1 MHGVVAPTVAF
12 GLNPL
17 EHLRVT
23 LNILAY
29 AEKGGFVPRRT
40 EQIKDTRRPFWM
52 RPIIKRQ
59 VYLSATGI
67 SRPKEIWKQGRNRFG
82 YAGRVHRGKFKQNR
96 QKTRSFQSKPCVLFP
111 ALALRQKGTPKP
123 RQPKVSSHPHP
134 AGMEYDFKAI
144 ENKWRQ
150 HWQKQGTY
158 KVSEDAAKDKYYVL
172 DMFPYPSGAG
182 LHVGHPLGY
191 IASDVIARYKRQQG
205 FNVLH
210 PQGYD
215 SFGLPAEQYAIQTGQ
230 HPALTT
236 ERNIARYREQLDL
249 LGFSYDWSREVRTSS
264 PEYYKWTQWIFGR
277 LFEHGYDRKADKA
290 APIEDLTAHFAE
302 HGNAQVDW
310 VVGEDTLTEAAQKL
324 WGEDFEGPFSAEQWN
339 ALDKNGQSAVLM
351 AYRLAYLADS
361 EVNWCPALGTVL
373 ANDEVIGG
381 LSERGGHPVVRKK
394 MRQWMMRI
402 TAYADRLLQGLDGI
416 DWSDSIKEVQRNWI
430 GKSTGA
436 QLRFDIQHHEG
447 RTVEVFST
455 RPDTLYGANF
465 LVLAPEHE
473 LVQDIT
479 TAEHQ
484 ESVAGYQKE
493 TSARSER
500 ERMAGDRGVT
510 GCFTGAYAVHPLTGA
525 PMPIWIA
532 DYVLAGYGT
541 GAVMAVPAGDQRDWE
556 FARAFGIDIPPIFEG
571 HDIDSGACT
580 DKDAVLC
587 NSGAWSGQRCS
598 TILPRAIQETEEAGF
613 AAPRVNYR
621 LRDAVFSRQRYWGEP
636 FPICYEQGVPQLIE
650 DDQVLLPDVDAYLPT
665 EDGDPPLARAEHW
678 NITRGDRMEF
688 NTMPGW
694 AGSSWYFLRYMD
706 PHNSSSLCD
715 RSKSDYWGQVDLYV
729 GGAEHGTGHLLYSR
743 FWTKFLC
750 DLGVMGFDEPFAK
763 MVNQGMILGRS
774 SFVYRI
780 EGTNTFV
787 TFERRKEQRTQRLHV
802 DISMVRNDVLD
813 TEAFK
818 AWRPEF
824 ADATFE
830 LNEQGEY
837 RCGSEVEKM
846 SKSKYNVENP
856 DDLVERYGADTL
868 RCYEMFLGPLEQ
880 AKPWDTQGISGV
892 HGFLRKLT
900 RLYMDADGNGIVT
913 DTSPSSDAERTLHK
927 TIKKVTEDLDRL
939 SWNTVVSALMIG
951 VNELTEQGC
960 HDRQILQPL
969 AAILGPYAPHL
980 AEELWSCAGGSAS
993 VVDAPW
999 PKWDPEK
1006 LVESEVRYPV
1016 QFNGKVRFQLE
1027 VPADLGAKDVE
1038 SAVLADPRTVKQLE
1052 GREPRKIIVVPGRII
1067 NIVG

>member
-1 MHGVVAPTVAF
+1 
-12 GLNPL
+12 
-17 EHLRVT
+17 
-23 LNILAY
+23 
-29 AEKGGFVPRRT
+29 
-40 EQIKDTRRPFWM
+40 
-52 RPIIKRQ
+52 
-59 VYLSATGI
+59 
-67 SRPKEIWKQGRNRFG
+67 
-82 YAGRVHRGKFKQNR
+82 
-96 QKTRSFQSKPCVLFP
+96 
-111 ALALRQKGTPKP
+111 
-123 RQPKVSSHPHP
+123 
-134 AGMEYDFKAI
+134 MEYDFKAI

-150 HWQKQGTY
+150 HWQKHETY
-158 KVSEDAAKDKYYVL
+158 KVSEDATKKKYYVL

-230 HPALTT
+230 HPAVTT

-264 PEYYKWTQWIFGR
+264 PEYYKWTQWIFAR
-277 LFEHGYDRKADKA
+277 LFEHGYDRATGRA
-290 APIEDLTAHFAE
+290 RPIEALTSHFAQE
-302 HGNAQVDW
+302 GNAKVDW
-310 VVGEDTLTEAAQKL
+310 VVGDDTLAEAVQMA
-324 WGEDFEGPFSAEQWN
+324 WGGDFEGPFSAEQWN
-339 ALDKNGQSAVLM
+339 ALDEKGQGAVLM

-402 TAYADRLLQGLDGI
+402 TAYADRLLQGLDSI

-447 RTVEVFST
+447 RTIEVFST

-473 LVQDIT
+473 LIQDIT

-484 ESVAGYQKE
+484 DAVAAYQKE
-493 TSARSER
+493 TAARSER
-500 ERMAGDRGVT
+500 ERMAGDRGMT
-510 GCFTGAYAVHPLTGA
+510 GCFTGACALHPLTGA

-556 FARAFGIDIPPIFEG
+556 FASAFGLDIPPIFEG
-571 HDIDSGACT
+571 HDIAKGACT

-587 NSGAWSGQRCS
+587 NSGEWSGQRCS
-598 TILPRAIQETEEAGF
+598 AVLPIAIKETEAAGF

-636 FPICYEQGVPQLIE
+636 FPICYDQGVPQLIE
-650 DDQVLLPDVDAYLPT
+650 DEQVLLPDVDAYLPT

-678 NITRGDRMEF
+678 DVSRGDRMEF

-706 PHNSSSLCD
+706 PHNDSGLCD
-715 RSKSDYWGQVDLYV
+715 RAKSDYWGQVDLYV

-743 FWTKFLC
+743 FWTKFLF
-750 DLGVMGFDEPFAK
+750 DLGLIGFDEPFAK

-780 EGTNTFV
+780 EGSNTFV

-802 DISMVRNDVLD
+802 DIALVRNDVLD

-824 ADATFE
+824 ADAEFE

-900 RLYMDADGNGIVT
+900 RLYMDGEGQGIVT
-913 DTSPSSDAERTLHK
+913 DTPPASDAQRTVHK

-980 AEELWSCAGGSAS
+980 AEELWLCAGGMGS

-999 PKWDPEK
+999 PAWDPEK

-1016 QFNGKVRFQLE
+1016 QFNGKVRFQFE
-1027 VPADLGAKDVE
+1027 VSADLGPKEVE
-1038 SAVLADPRTVKQLE
+1038 AAVLADSRTSKQLD

>member
-1 MHGVVAPTVAF
+1 
-12 GLNPL
+12 
-17 EHLRVT
+17 
-23 LNILAY
+23 
-29 AEKGGFVPRRT
+29 
-40 EQIKDTRRPFWM
+40 
-52 RPIIKRQ
+52 
-59 VYLSATGI
+59 
-67 SRPKEIWKQGRNRFG
+67 
-82 YAGRVHRGKFKQNR
+82 
-96 QKTRSFQSKPCVLFP
+96 
-111 ALALRQKGTPKP
+111 
-123 RQPKVSSHPHP
+123 
-134 AGMEYDFKAI
+134 MEYDFKAI
-144 ENKWRQ
+144 EAKWRQ
-150 HWQKQGTY
+150 YWKDNATY
-158 KVSEDAAKDKYYVL
+158 AVSERTDRKKYYVL

-205 FNVLH
+205 YNVLH

-230 HPALTT
+230 HPAVTT
-236 ERNIARYREQLDL
+236 ERNINRYREQLDL
-249 LGFSYDWSREVRTSS
+249 LGFSYDWSREVRTSN
-264 PEYYKWTQWIFGR
+264 PEYYRWTQWIFAR
-277 LFEHGYDRKADKA
+277 LYEHGYDRTADKA
-290 APIEDLTAHFAE
+290 RPIAQLASEFEA
-302 HGNAQVDW
+302 HGNAEVRW
-310 VVGEDTLTEAAQKL
+310 ETGESTLLEAGTRI
-324 WGEDFEGPFSAEQWN
+324 WGQGFGGIFTAEQWQE
-339 ALDKNGQSAVLM
+339 LGPSDRSAILM

-402 TAYADRLLQGLDGI
+402 TAYADRLLEGLDRI

-436 QLRFDIQHHEG
+436 QLRFAVQDHEDC
-447 RTVEVFST
+447 TIEVFST
-455 RPDTLYGANF
+455 RPDTLHGANF

-473 LVQDIT
+473 WVDRIT
-479 TAEHQ
+479 TPAQRDAVE
-484 ESVAGYQKE
+484 AYQKE
-493 TSARSER
+493 TASRSER
-500 ERMAGDRGVT
+500 ERMAGDRGMT
-510 GCFTGAYAVHPLTGA
+510 GCNTGAHAIHPLTGA

-556 FARAFGIDIPPIFEG
+556 FASAFGLDVPPIFEG
-571 HDIDSGACT
+571 HDTAAGACT

-587 NSGAWSGQRCS
+587 NSGDWSGMRCLEA
-598 TILPRAIQETEEAGF
+598 LPRAIQEAADAGF
-613 AAPRVNYR
+613 AQPRVNYR

-636 FPICYEQGVPQLIE
+636 FPICYVDGVPQLVE
-650 DDQVLLPDVDAYLPT
+650 DEQVLLPEVDAYLPT
-665 EDGDPPLARAEHW
+665 EDGDPPLARADNW
-678 NITRGDRMEF
+678 NVQRGDRMEF

-706 PHNSSSLCD
+706 PHNTAAPCS
-715 RSKSDYWGQVDLYV
+715 REKSDYWGQVDLYV

-743 FWTKFLC
+743 FWTKFLY
-750 DLGVMGFDEPFAK
+750 DLDLIGFDEPFAK

-787 TFERRKEQRTQRLHV
+787 TFEERKDHKTQKLHV
-802 DISMVRNDVLD
+802 DIALVRNDILD
-813 TEAFK
+813 CNAFR

-824 ADATFE
+824 ADAEFI
-830 LNEQGEY
+830 LNAAGAY

-892 HGFLRKLT
+892 HGFLRKMS
-900 RLYMDADGNGIVT
+900 RLYMDADGQSLLT
-913 DTSPSSDAERTLHK
+913 DGDPSAEAERVLHK

-939 SWNTVVSALMIG
+939 SWNTVVSAMMIG
-951 VNELTEQGC
+951 VNELTDLGC
-960 HDRQILQPL
+960 HERKVLQPL
-969 AAILGPYAPHL
+969 AAILSPYAPHL
-980 AEELWSCAGGSAS
+980 AEELWQLAGGAGLA
-993 VVDAPW
+993 VDASW
-999 PKWDPEK
+999 PQWDAAK

-1027 VPADLGAKDVE
+1027 VPADLSPSDVE
-1038 SAVLADPRTVKQLE
+1038 TTVLQDPRTAQQLD
-1052 GREPRKIIVVPGRII
+1052 GRAARKVIVVPGRII

>member
-1 MHGVVAPTVAF
+1 
-12 GLNPL
+12 
-17 EHLRVT
+17 
-23 LNILAY
+23 
-29 AEKGGFVPRRT
+29 
-40 EQIKDTRRPFWM
+40 
-52 RPIIKRQ
+52 
-59 VYLSATGI
+59 
-67 SRPKEIWKQGRNRFG
+67 
-82 YAGRVHRGKFKQNR
+82 
-96 QKTRSFQSKPCVLFP
+96 
-111 ALALRQKGTPKP
+111 
-123 RQPKVSSHPHP
+123 
-134 AGMEYDFKAI
+134 MEYDFKAI
-144 ENKWRQ
+144 EAKWRQ
-150 HWQKQGTY
+150 HWKQQGTY
-158 KVSEDAAKDKYYVL
+158 TVQEDGDKEKFYVL

-191 IASDVIARYKRQQG
+191 IASDIIARYKRQQG

-230 HPALTT
+230 HPAITT

-264 PEYYKWTQWIFGR
+264 PEYYRWTQWIFAR
-277 LFEHGYDRKADKA
+277 LFEHGYDRGAGQSS
-290 APIEDLTAHFAE
+290 PISTLAAHFAG
-302 HGNAQVDW
+302 HGNATVDW
-310 VVGEDTLTEAAQKL
+310 EVGMDTLIAAGTQC
-324 WGEDFEGPFSAEQWN
+324 WGDGFEGHFTADQWN
-339 ALDKNGQSAVLM
+339 ALDEKGQASLLM

-381 LSERGGHPVVRKK
+381 RSERGGHPVVRKK

-402 TAYADRLLQGLDGI
+402 TAFADRLLDGLDGI

-436 QLRFDIQHHEG
+436 QLRFSVQDHPGQEI
-447 RTVEVFST
+447 EVFST
-455 RPDTLYGANF
+455 RPDTLHGANF

-473 LVQDIT
+473 LVQIVT
-479 TAEHQ
+479 TPKERAAVDAYCH
-484 ESVAGYQKE
+484 E
-493 TSARSER
+493 TSSLSER
-500 ERMAGDRGVT
+500 ERMAGDRGMS
-510 GCFTGAYAVHPLTGA
+510 GCFTGAHALHPLTGE

-556 FARAFGIDIPPIFEG
+556 FAQAFGLDIPAIFEG
-571 HDIDSGACT
+571 HDIAEGACT
-580 DKDAVLC
+580 EKDAILC
-587 NSGAWSGQRCS
+587 NSGDWSGLSCEEA
-598 TILPRAIQETEEAGF
+598 LPRAIRETEAAGF
-613 AAPRVNYR
+613 AQPRVNYR

-636 FPICYEQGVPQLIE
+636 FPICYVNGVPQLVE
-650 DDQVLLPDVDAYLPT
+650 GAQVLLPEVDAYLPT
-665 EDGDPPLARAEHW
+665 EDGDPPLARAEKW
-678 NITRGDRMEF
+678 NVLQGDRMEF

-706 PHNSSSLCD
+706 PHNSDALCS
-715 RSKSDYWGQVDLYV
+715 REKSDYWGQVDLYV

-743 FWTKFLC
+743 FWTKFLF
-750 DLGVMGFDEPFAK
+750 DLGLIGFDEPFAK

-774 SFVYRI
+774 SFVYRV

-787 TFERRKEQRTQRLHV
+787 TFEQRKAHRTQRLHV
-802 DISMVRNDVLD
+802 DISMVRNDILD
-813 TEAFK
+813 LDAFK

-824 ADATFE
+824 ADAQFE
-830 LNEQGEY
+830 LNEDGAY

-856 DDLVERYGADTL
+856 DDLVERFGADTL

-892 HGFLRKLT
+892 HNFLRKFT
-900 RLYMDADGNGIVT
+900 RLYLNGEEGVLVT
-913 DTSPSSDAERTLHK
+913 DTPPSAEALRTLHK

-951 VNELTEQGC
+951 INELTEMGC
-960 HDRQILQPL
+960 HDREVLQPL
-969 AAILGPYAPHL
+969 AAILSPYAPHL
-980 AEELWSCAGGSAS
+980 AEELWATAGGAGSA
-993 VVDAPW
+993 VDAPW

-1006 LVESEVRYPV
+1006 LVEAEVRYPV

-1027 VPADLGAKDVE
+1027 VASDLSPSDVE
-1038 SAVLADPRTVKQLE
+1038 SAVLEDARTLKQLD
-1052 GREPRKIIVVPGRII
+1052 GRAPRKVIVVPGRII

>member
-1 MHGVVAPTVAF
+1 
-12 GLNPL
+12 
-17 EHLRVT
+17 
-23 LNILAY
+23 
-29 AEKGGFVPRRT
+29 
-40 EQIKDTRRPFWM
+40 
-52 RPIIKRQ
+52 
-59 VYLSATGI
+59 
-67 SRPKEIWKQGRNRFG
+67 
-82 YAGRVHRGKFKQNR
+82 
-96 QKTRSFQSKPCVLFP
+96 
-111 ALALRQKGTPKP
+111 
-123 RQPKVSSHPHP
+123 
-134 AGMEYDFKAI
+134 MEYDFKAI

-150 HWQKQGTY
+150 HWQEQETY
-158 KVSEDAAKDKYYVL
+158 KVSEDAEKKKYYVL

-230 HPALTT
+230 HPAVTT

-264 PEYYKWTQWIFGR
+264 PEYYRWTQWIFAR
-277 LFEHGYDRKADKA
+277 LFEHGYDRAADKA
-290 APIEDLTAHFAE
+290 APIATLTAHFAE
-302 HGNAQVDW
+302 HGNAEVDW
-310 VVGEDTLTEAAQKL
+310 AVGEDTLNEALQVV
-324 WGEDFEGPFSAEQWN
+324 WGDGFEGPFSAEQWN
-339 ALDKNGQSAVLM
+339 ALDPQGQASVLM

-373 ANDEVIGG
+373 ANDEVVGG

-402 TAYADRLLQGLDGI
+402 TAYADRLLQGLDSI
-416 DWSDSIKEVQRNWI
+416 DWSESIKEVQRNWI

-447 RTVEVFST
+447 RTIEVFST

-479 TAEHQ
+479 TAAQHDA
-484 ESVAGYQKE
+484 VAAYQKE
-493 TSARSER
+493 TAGRSER
-500 ERMAGDRGVT
+500 ERMAGDRGMT
-510 GCFTGAYAVHPLTGA
+510 GCFTGAHALHPLSGA

-556 FARAFGIDIPPIFEG
+556 FARAFGLDIPPIFEG
-571 HDIDSGACT
+571 HNIEEGACT

-587 NSGAWSGQRCS
+587 NSGSWSGQRCS
-598 TILPRAIQETEEAGF
+598 VVLPIAIQETEASGF
-613 AAPRVNYR
+613 AVPRVNYR

-636 FPICYEQGVPQLIE
+636 FPIFYDKGVPQLLE
-650 DDQVLLPDVDAYLPT
+650 DEQVLLPEVDAYLPT
-665 EDGDPPLARAEHW
+665 EDGDPPLARAEQW
-678 NITRGDRMEF
+678 NVSRGERMEF

-694 AGSSWYFLRYMD
+694 AGSSWYFLRCMD
-706 PHNSSSLCD
+706 PHNDRGLCD

-743 FWTKFLC
+743 FWTKFLS
-750 DLGVMGFDEPFAK
+750 DLGTIGFDEPFAK

-774 SFVYRI
+774 SFVYRV
-780 EGTNTFV
+780 EGSNTFV

-802 DISMVRNDVLD
+802 DIALVRNDILD

-824 ADATFE
+824 ADAAFE
-830 LNEQGEY
+830 LNDQGEY

-900 RLYMDADGNGIVT
+900 RLYMDSEGHNIVT
-913 DTSPSSDAERTLHK
+913 DNLPSSDAERTLHK

-951 VNELTEQGC
+951 VNELTEQSC
-960 HDRQILQPL
+960 HDRQVLQPF
-969 AAILGPYAPHL
+969 AAVLGPYAPHL
-980 AEELWSCAGGSAS
+980 AEEVWSYAGGIGS
-993 VVDAPW
+993 VVDAAW

-1027 VPADLGAKDVE
+1027 VPAELGPKEVE
-1038 SAVLADPRTVKQLE
+1038 AVVLADPRTSKQLD

>member
-1 MHGVVAPTVAF
+1 
-12 GLNPL
+12 
-17 EHLRVT
+17 
-23 LNILAY
+23 
-29 AEKGGFVPRRT
+29 
-40 EQIKDTRRPFWM
+40 
-52 RPIIKRQ
+52 
-59 VYLSATGI
+59 
-67 SRPKEIWKQGRNRFG
+67 
-82 YAGRVHRGKFKQNR
+82 
-96 QKTRSFQSKPCVLFP
+96 
-111 ALALRQKGTPKP
+111 
-123 RQPKVSSHPHP
+123 
-134 AGMEYDFKAI
+134 MEYDFNAI
-144 ENKWRQ
+144 EAKWRQ
-150 HWQKQGTY
+150 YWKDNGTY
-158 KVSEDAAKDKYYVL
+158 AATEDVGKEKYYVL

-205 FNVLH
+205 YNVLH

-230 HPALTT
+230 HPAITT
-236 ERNIARYREQLDL
+236 DRNIARYREQLDL
-249 LGFSYDWSREVRTSS
+249 LGFSYDWTREVRTSD
-264 PEYYKWTQWIFGR
+264 PDYYRWTQWIFAR
-277 LFEHGYDRKADKA
+277 LFEHGYDRHADKA
-290 APIEDLTAHFAE
+290 LPISELKTLFAAN
-302 HGNAQVDW
+302 GNAGLTW
-310 VVGEDTLTEAAQKL
+310 VVGEETLGEAGMAA
-324 WGEDFEGPFSAEQWN
+324 WGEDFNGAFTADQWN
-339 ALDKNGQSAVLM
+339 ALDDRGRSAILM

-381 LSERGGHPVVRKK
+381 RSERGGHPVVRKK

-402 TAYADRLLQGLDGI
+402 TAYADRLLSGLDGI

-436 QLRFDIQHHEG
+436 QLSFDIDGHAGH
-447 RTVEVFST
+447 RIEVFST
-455 RPDTLYGANF
+455 RPDTLHGANF

-473 LVQDIT
+473 LVSTIT
-479 TAEHQ
+479 TPEHRAAVEAYAQ
-484 ESVAGYQKE
+484 ETA
-493 TSARSER
+493 ARSER
-500 ERMAGDRGVT
+500 ERMAGDRGMT
-510 GCFTGAYAVHPLTGA
+510 GCNTGAMALHPLTGKR
-525 PMPIWIA
+525 MQIWIA

-556 FARAFGIDIPPIFEG
+556 FAQAFGLEIPPIFEG
-571 HDIDSGACT
+571 HDTEEGACA

-587 NSGAWSGQRCS
+587 NSGDWSGMSCKDA
-598 TILPRAIQETEEAGF
+598 LPRAIRETTEAGF
-613 AAPRVNYR
+613 AQPRVNFR

-636 FPICYEQGVPQLIE
+636 FPICYMDGVPTLIE
-650 DDQVLLPDVDAYLPT
+650 DQQVLLPEVDAYLPT
-665 EDGDPPLARAEHW
+665 QDGDPPLARAEQW
-678 NITRGDRMEF
+678 NVQRGDRMEF

-706 PHNSSSLCD
+706 PHNDDAFCD
-715 RSKSDYWGQVDLYV
+715 RSKSDYWGQVDLYI

-743 FWTKFLC
+743 FWTKFLH
-750 DLGVMGFDEPFAK
+750 DLDLIGFDEPFGK

-780 EGTNTFV
+780 EGSNTFV
-787 TFERRKEQRTQRLHV
+787 TFEQRKEHRTQRLHV
-802 DISMVRNDVLD
+802 DISMVRNDILD
-813 TEAFK
+813 TAAFK

-824 ADATFE
+824 ADAEFV
-830 LNEQGEY
+830 LNEDGDY

-856 DDLVERYGADTL
+856 DDLVERFGADTL

-880 AKPWDTQGISGV
+880 AKPWDTQGINGV

-900 RLYMDADGNGIVT
+900 RLYIDGEGQVLVT
-913 DTSPSSDAERTLHK
+913 DGTPSAEAERTLHK

-960 HDRQILQPL
+960 HDRDILQPL
-969 AAILGPYAPHL
+969 SAILGPYAPHL
-980 AEELWSCAGGSAS
+980 AEELWACSGGQGS

-999 PKWDPEK
+999 PAWNAEK

-1016 QFNGKVRFQLE
+1016 QFNGKVRFQFE
-1027 VPADLGAKDVE
+1027 VAADLSPKEVE
-1038 SAVLADPRTVKQLE
+1038 VAVLADTRTEKQLD
-1052 GREPRKIIVVPGRII
+1052 GRPPRKVIVVPGRII